1 MAFCIQHFCTISLV
15 PSLGDLRLLHTFIEL
30 RFCDLAQLCFHHTMH
45 DAMLNKA
52 SYLFSNYPARL
63 KGNGNRRNVNVDTSL
78 LDSSLWCWRFGGFTD
93 TGDSSSIDGLVATQD
108 RREGE
113 YEGYCCHEILLKRS
127 KWSSERTFLGDS
139 RND

>member
-45 DAMLNKA
+45 DATLNKA
-52 SYLFSNYPARL
+52 SYLFTNYPARL
-63 KGNGNRRNVNVDTSL
+63 KAYGNRRNVNVDTSL
-78 LDSSLWCWRFGGFTD
+78 LDSSLKCWRFGGFTG
-93 TGDSSSIDGLVATQD
+93 TNDSSTIDGLVAAQD

-113 YEGYCCHEILLKRS
+113 YEGYCSHEKLLTQS
-127 KWSSERTFLGDS
+127 KSSAEHALFKANGA
-139 RND
+139 